1 MLAIAIGAMYPLTL
15 LTSLHALRYTSLLA
29 LAGLAYVFIYLVYFF
44 IENGVTDNPINYG
57 FRFGESFWVAVPMQ
71 VRHHM
76 LHVLLS
82 APVPR
87 RRPIVLTSM

>member
-71 VRHHM
+71 VRRRM
-76 LHVLLS
+76 PRVLLS
-82 APVPR
+82 GPVLR
-87 RRPIVLTSM
+87 RPPIVLTSM